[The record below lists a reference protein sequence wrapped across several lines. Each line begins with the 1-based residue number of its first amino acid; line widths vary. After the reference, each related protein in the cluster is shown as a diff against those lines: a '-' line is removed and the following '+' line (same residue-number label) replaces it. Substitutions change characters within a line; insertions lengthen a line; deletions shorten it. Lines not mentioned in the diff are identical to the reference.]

1 MRISVISAGI
11 KRIVYHVIL
20 PAIVPVLFFTVALTP
35 VEVLGCRLRGLIAL
49 FIAFVSVLAALAAT
63 IVGAK
68 GRMRHDRN
76 AIWWVTTTII
86 LVIPAIAIIILA

>member
-1 MRISVISAGI
+1 MRISVSSAGAR
-11 KRIVYHVIL
+11 RIVYHVIL
-20 PAIVPVLFFTVALTP
+20 PAILPVLFFTVALTP

-49 FIAFVSVLAALAAT
+49 FIVFISVLAALGAT

-68 GRMRHDRN
+68 GGMRHDRN